1 MFIFGETIDDIMQK
15 TFDAIL
21 KDGIEVNP
29 TKGKTKELS
38 GVLLKLKNPLGRLSR
53 TEGKGTIYSCL
64 GELLWY
70 LSGSNSLA
78 QIQYYLKNYH
88 QYSDDNKTI
97 FGAYGPKL
105 FGIEG
110 KFQNI
115 INSLKKGPETRKA
128 VIQLFSNSDIQT
140 SHKDVPC
147 TCVLQFMIRN
157 EKLHLYTCMRSN
169 DAYKGLPHDVFSFT
183 MLQELAARKLGIP
196 IGEYSHYV
204 TSLHIY
210 IEDLEKIKLY
220 QKEGWQEKIFM
231 PEMPNGDQ
239 TENVLRLLK
248 QERELRLNNE
258 IASARHTEDYWND
271 LTSLLQIF
279 NISKNNNCDSRLT
292 QITSSIKNNELKI
305 FAARKIGSSQA
316 NGGNFVYL

>member
-1 MFIFGETIDDIMQK
+1 
-15 TFDAIL
+15 
-21 KDGIEVNP
+21 
-29 TKGKTKELS
+29 
-38 GVLLKLKNPLGRLSR
+38 
-53 TEGKGTIYSCL
+53 
-64 GELLWY
+64 
-70 LSGSNSLA
+70 
-78 QIQYYLKNYH
+78 
-88 QYSDDNKTI
+88 
-97 FGAYGPKL
+97 
-105 FGIEG
+105 
-110 KFQNI
+110 
-115 INSLKKGPETRKA
+115 
-128 VIQLFSNSDIQT
+128 
-140 SHKDVPC
+140 
-147 TCVLQFMIRN
+147 MIRN

-183 MLQELAARKLGIP
+183 MLQELAARKLEIP

-210 IEDLEKIKLY
+210 TEDLEKIELY

-239 TENVLRLLK
+239 TKNILRLLK
-248 QERELRLNNE
+248 HERELRLNNE

-292 QITSSIKNNELKI
+292 EITSSIKNNELKI
-305 FAARKIGSSQA
+305 LASRKIGSSQA